1 MPNAKEEL
9 AEKKRKLQELI
20 RARSKA
26 TCSSVVSTEID
37 VRRETEI
44 EERPGA
50 HSETAD
56 QVPTDLTNGPT
67 SSTEAGGEAAGT
79 LGVIETIIIVELWI
93 MACVFGHGL

>member
-1 MPNAKEEL
+1 MPAAKDEL

-44 EERPGA
+44 EELEEEIQRLEKKAGA
-50 HSETAD
+50 K
-56 QVPTDLTNGPT
+56 
-67 SSTEAGGEAAGT
+67 
-79 LGVIETIIIVELWI
+79 
-93 MACVFGHGL
+93 